1 MANIEKKA
9 DPKPAVKKA
18 ADKKAADKKAAD
30 KKPAKAKKT
39 FRLFQ
44 YFKEVYGE
52 VKKLIWPTGKE
63 LVSRTGAVFAF
74 LVGMAIL
81 IGLLDLIFTQGVSL
95 IAKIGA

>member
-9 DPKPAVKKA
+9 V
-18 ADKKAADKKAAD
+18 D
-30 KKPAKAKKT
+30 KKPAEKKSDKKPAQAKKT

-44 YFKEVYGE
+44 YVKEVAGE

-63 LVSRTGAVFAF
+63 LVSRTSAVFVF
-74 LVGMAIL
+74 LIGMAIL
-81 IGLLDLIFTQGVSL
+81 IGILDLIFTQGVSL